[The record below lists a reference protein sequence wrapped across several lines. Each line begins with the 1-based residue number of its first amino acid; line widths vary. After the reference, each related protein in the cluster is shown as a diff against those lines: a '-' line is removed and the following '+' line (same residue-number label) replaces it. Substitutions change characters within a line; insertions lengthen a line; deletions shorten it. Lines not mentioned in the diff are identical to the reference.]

1 MSSGSEPGTTDSIQ
15 VVFVGNEERDAA
27 SIRILRDVC
36 SQLNAA
42 DADLSWARTE
52 RAGTGV
58 GTEVGPRDP
67 PQIEVSTEPDLDA
80 ARNAVTLDNVDCVVT
95 SGEHPTDTI
104 SRIAAVLDEQ
114 QPPIPLLVLT
124 DTAETGRRALE
135 EGASDCIMA
144 NGDGSTA
151 LLESCLGNYLDLRQ
165 RVRRERTHVEA
176 LERYRD
182 FIHQTEALA
191 RTGGWEMDLAAGT
204 LRWTAGTYAIHDVA
218 DNFDPT
224 LEKALQFY
232 HPDDRATIERA
243 FDQCATTGEPYDLD
257 LRIVTAED
265 EIRWVST
272 RGKAVREN
280 GEITCVHGA
289 IRDITA
295 QKERMDEL
303 ANYSELLENFAAH
316 SSHELRNSLSVLEAR
331 LTLARETGKDEHF
344 EHLDRAINRLD
355 RLSEDIVIIATD
367 SEITLNQGPVEIAI
381 LAEAS
386 WDAIRTPS
394 SVLDVETD
402 ACILADSCRF
412 RQLLENVMRNAVE
425 HTGADTTVS
434 IGDLGDGFYI
444 EDDGPGIPESLK
456 DTALEPGISGI
467 GHGAGMGLP
476 VVRKIAEAH
485 EWDVT
490 VTESADGGARF
501 EFEGVERY

>member
-1 MSSGSEPGTTDSIQ
+1 MSSGSEPGTTDSIH

-80 ARNAVTLDNVDCVVT
+80 ARNAVALDNVDCVVT

-182 FIHQTEALA
+182 FLHQTEALA

-218 DNFDPT
+218 DDFDPT
-224 LEKALQFY
+224 LEDALQFY
-232 HPDDRATIERA
+232 HPDDRSTIERA
-243 FDQCATTGEPYDLD
+243 FDQCADTGDPYDLD
-257 LRIVTAED
+257 LRIVTAEN

-272 RGKAVREN
+272 RGKAVRED
-280 GEITCVHGA
+280 GEITRVHGA

-381 LAEAS
+381 LAEAC

-402 ACILADSCRF
+402 ACLLADSCRF
-412 RQLLENVMRNAVE
+412 RQLLENIMRNAVE
-425 HTGADTTVS
+425 HTGTDTTVR
-434 IGDLGDGFYI
+434 IGDLEEGFYI
-444 EDDGPGIPESLK
+444 EDDGPGIPDSLK
-456 DTALEPGISGI
+456 ETALEPGISGI

-490 VTESADGGARF
+490 VTESANGGARF
-501 EFEGVERY
+501 EFEGVEQY